1 LFLIKFFKMILKF
14 TKLLFLFSLS
24 ILCLT
29 AYAQKSVKKKGTTT
43 TAAAKATKQ
52 KAVMPPKPK
61 PSVFKEP
68 VKNFI
73 SHDVTVSSFYMKKEQ
88 KVIFFEDTIKGIECT
103 VYLMSEVEVVNKV
116 GTPKRLP
123 GFKRWTQ
130 DKPAISVNNSL
141 FMSSLSIRNAG
152 SLIPVS
158 IAYFKFY
165 DDEYIMI
172 NMQLFSVVAGEF
184 WSNILLKMD
193 KKHKVI
199 KEYVIESNE
208 KMNSK
213 KLGDYNNDHD
223 LDYSIYNKE
232 ISDDGKSMKRS
243 MDIYS
248 VDGDKKIL

>member
-1 LFLIKFFKMILKF
+1 MILKF

-24 ILCLT
+24 ILSLT
-29 AYAQKSVKKKGTTT
+29 AYAQKPVKKKSAT
-43 TAAAKATKQ
+43 TATTKQ
-52 KAVMPPKPK
+52 KEKAVMPPKSK

-68 VKNFI
+68 VKNFLW
-73 SHDVTVSSFYMKKEQ
+73 HDVTVSSFYLKKEQ

-103 VYLMSEVEVVNKV
+103 AYLMSEVEVINKV
-116 GTPKRLP
+116 GTPKRIP

-141 FMSSLSIRNAG
+141 FMSGLSIRNAG

-158 IAYFKFY
+158 VAYFKFY

-232 ISDDGKSMKRS
+232 ISADGKSMKRS

-248 VDGDKKIL
+248 VEGDKKIL

>member
-1 LFLIKFFKMILKF
+1 MILKF

-24 ILCLT
+24 ILSLT
-29 AYAQKSVKKKGTTT
+29 AYAQKSVKKKGTATT
-43 TAAAKATKQ
+43 TTKQ
-52 KAVMPPKPK
+52 KEKAVMPPKSK

-68 VKNFI
+68 VKNFVW
-73 SHDVTVSSFYMKKEQ
+73 HDITVSSFYLKKEQ

-103 VYLMSEVEVVNKV
+103 AYLMSEVEVINKV
-116 GTPKRLP
+116 GTPKRIP

-208 KMNSK
+208 KMNGR

-243 MDIYS
+243 LDIYS
-248 VDGDKKIL
+248 IEGDKKIL

>member
-1 LFLIKFFKMILKF
+1 MILKF

-24 ILCLT
+24 ILSLT
-29 AYAQKSVKKKGTTT
+29 AYAQKSIKKKSTTT
-43 TAAAKATKQ
+43 TTKQ
-52 KAVMPPKPK
+52 KEKAVMPPKSK

-68 VKNFI
+68 VKNFVW
-73 SHDVTVSSFYMKKEQ
+73 HDVTVSSFYLKKEQ

-103 VYLMSEVEVVNKV
+103 AYLMSEVEVVNKV
-116 GTPKRLP
+116 GTPKRIP

-232 ISDDGKSMKRS
+232 ISADGKSMKRS

-248 VDGDKKIL
+248 VEGDKKIL

>member
-1 LFLIKFFKMILKF
+1 MILKF
-14 TKLLFLFSLS
+14 TKFLFLFSLS
-24 ILCLT
+24 VLSLT
-29 AYAQKSVKKKGTTT
+29 AYAQKKHTVKTDQKKKV
-43 TAAAKATKQ
+43 TAEKQ
-52 KAVMPPKPK
+52 KGKAVMPEKK
-61 PSVFKEP
+61 RPSVFKEP
-68 VKNFI
+68 VKNFV
-73 SHDVTVSSFYMKKEQ
+73 SHDVSVASFYLKKEQ

-103 VYLMSEVEVVNKV
+103 AYLMSEVEVINKV
-116 GTPKRLP
+116 GTPKRVP

-130 DKPAISVNNSL
+130 DKPAISINNSL

-165 DDEYIMI
+165 DDEYVMI

-184 WSNILLKMD
+184 WSNILLKLD

-208 KMNSK
+208 KMNSR

-248 VDGDKKIL
+248 VEGDKKIL

>member
-1 LFLIKFFKMILKF
+1 MILKF

-24 ILCLT
+24 VLSLT
-29 AYAQKSVKKKGTTT
+29 AYSQKKHPVKTDQKKKITATT
-43 TAAAKATKQ
+43 KPKE
-52 KAVMPPKPK
+52 KAVMPGKKK

-73 SHDVTVSSFYMKKEQ
+73 SHDVSVSSFYLKKEQ
-88 KVIFFEDTIKGIECT
+88 KVIYFEDTIKGIECT
-103 VYLMSEVEVVNKV
+103 AYLMSEVEVINKV
-116 GTPKRLP
+116 GTPKRVP

-130 DKPAISVNNSL
+130 DKPAISINNSL
-141 FMSSLSIRNAG
+141 FMSGLSIRNAG

-184 WSNILLKMD
+184 WSNILLKLD

-208 KMNSK
+208 KMNSR

-232 ISDDGKSMKRS
+232 ISDDGKSMKKS

-248 VDGDKKIL
+248 VEGDKKIL

>member
-1 LFLIKFFKMILKF
+1 MILKF
-14 TKLLFLFSLS
+14 TKFLFLFSLS
-24 ILCLT
+24 VLSLT
-29 AYAQKSVKKKGTTT
+29 AYSQKKHTAKPDQKKKI
-43 TAAAKATKQ
+43 TATVKQ
-52 KAVMPPKPK
+52 KEPKEKAVMPAKK
-61 PSVFKEP
+61 RPSVFKEP
-68 VKNFI
+68 VKNFL
-73 SHDVTVSSFYMKKEQ
+73 SHDVSVSSFYLKKEQ

-103 VYLMSEVEVVNKV
+103 AYLMSEVEVINKV
-116 GTPKRLP
+116 GTPKKVP

-130 DKPAISVNNSL
+130 DKPAISINNSL

-184 WSNILLKMD
+184 WSNILLKLD

-208 KMNSK
+208 KMNSR

-248 VDGDKKIL
+248 VEGDKKIL

>member
-1 LFLIKFFKMILKF
+1 MILKF
-14 TKLLFLFSLS
+14 TKFLFLLSLS
-24 ILCLT
+24 VLSLT
-29 AYAQKSVKKKGTTT
+29 TYAQKKHPVKTGEKKKVT
-43 TAAAKATKQ
+43 ATKQ
-52 KAVMPPKPK
+52 KEKAVMPAKKK

-68 VKNFI
+68 VKNFV
-73 SHDVTVSSFYMKKEQ
+73 SHDVTVSSFYLKKEQ

-103 VYLMSEVEVVNKV
+103 AYLMSEVEVINKI
-116 GTPKRLP
+116 GTPKRIP

-130 DKPAISVNNSL
+130 DKPAISINNSL
-141 FMSSLSIRNAG
+141 FMSGLSIRNAG

-184 WSNILLKMD
+184 WSNILLKLD

-208 KMNSK
+208 KMNSR

-248 VDGDKKIL
+248 VEGDKKIL

>member
-1 LFLIKFFKMILKF
+1 MSFNFTRFLFLL
-14 TKLLFLFSLS
+14 SLS
-24 ILCLT
+24 VLSLS
-29 AYAQKSVKKKGTTT
+29 AYSQQKKHPVKADQKKKVTTT
-43 TAAAKATKQ
+43 TTTTTTPKQ
-52 KAVMPPKPK
+52 KEKALMPK
-61 PSVFKEP
+61 PSPFREQ
-68 VKNFI
+68 VKGFVW
-73 SHDVTVSSFYMKKEQ
+73 HDVTVSSFYLKKEQ

-103 VYLMSEVEVVNKV
+103 AYLMSDVEVVNKV
-116 GTPKRLP
+116 GTPKKVP

-141 FMSSLSIRNAG
+141 FMSNLSIRNAG
-152 SLIPVS
+152 SLVPVS

-172 NMQLFSVVAGEF
+172 NMKVFSVIAGDF
-184 WSNILLKMD
+184 WSNVLLKMD

-199 KEYVIESNE
+199 KEYLIESNE
-208 KMNSK
+208 KMDSR

-232 ISDDGKSMKRS
+232 ISADGKSMKKS

-248 VDGDKKIL
+248 VEGDKKIL

>member
-1 LFLIKFFKMILKF
+1 MSLKF

-24 ILCLT
+24 ILSLT
-29 AYAQKSVKKKGTTT
+29 AYAQKTAKKTDQKKKVT
-43 TAAAKATKQ
+43 TAKTTATTAKPKV
-52 KAVMPPKPK
+52 KAVMPEKK

-68 VKNFI
+68 VKNFV
-73 SHDVTVSSFYMKKEQ
+73 SHEVSVASFYMKKEQ
-88 KVIFFEDTIKGIECT
+88 KVIFFEDTIRKIPIT
-103 VYLMSEVEVVNKV
+103 AYLMSEVEVINKV
-116 GTPKRLP
+116 GTPKKIP

-130 DKPAISVNNSL
+130 DKPAFAINNSM
-141 FMSSLSIRNAG
+141 FISSLSIRNAG

-158 IAYFKFY
+158 IAYFTFY

-184 WSNILLKMD
+184 WSNILLKLD
-193 KKHKVI
+193 KQHKVI

-208 KMNSK
+208 KMNK
-213 KLGDYNNDHD
+213 RKLGDYNNDHD

-232 ISDDGKSMKRS
+232 ISEDGKSMKKS

-248 VDGDKKIL
+248 IEGDKKIL

>member
-1 LFLIKFFKMILKF
+1 MSFKF

-24 ILCLT
+24 VLSLT
-29 AYAQKSVKKKGTTT
+29 AYSQKKQPVKTDQKKKV
-43 TAAAKATKQ
+43 ASAKQKE
-52 KAVMPPKPK
+52 KAVMPPKK

-68 VKNFI
+68 VKNFM
-73 SHDVTVSSFYMKKEQ
+73 SHDVTVASFYLKKEQ
-88 KVIFFEDTIKGIECT
+88 KVIFFEDTINGMECT
-103 VYLMSEVEVVNKV
+103 TYLMSEVEVINKV
-116 GTPKRLP
+116 GTPKRTP

-184 WSNILLKMD
+184 WSNILLKLD

-208 KMNSK
+208 KMNRR

-232 ISDDGKSMKRS
+232 ISADGKSMKRS